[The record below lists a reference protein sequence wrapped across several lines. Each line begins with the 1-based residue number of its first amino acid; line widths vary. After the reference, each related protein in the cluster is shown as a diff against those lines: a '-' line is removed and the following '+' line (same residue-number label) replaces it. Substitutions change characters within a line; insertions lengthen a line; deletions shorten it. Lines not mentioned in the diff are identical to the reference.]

1 MKKHL
6 THVQVIIL
14 GYLIM
19 VLLGTLLLAL
29 PFSSADGR
37 SAGFLNSFFTA
48 VSASCVTGL
57 IRLPTG
63 GSWSFFGQIV
73 LLVLIQIGGLGFM
86 TIATVFFLL
95 INKQMRLSARETMVE
110 SLNLTRIDGIAR
122 FSGKIVAGTLLFEGT
137 GTALLAIRFIPRF
150 GLWRGLWL
158 SLFHAV
164 SAFCNAGF
172 DLFNGA
178 EAAPSLMLFHDD
190 WLVCLTIILLIVIG
204 GLGFLVWDD
213 LRKHRFHWK
222 KYSLHTKLVLVT
234 SAVLLFGSAVL
245 FLIFEA
251 PTGQSAGTP
260 LSAQI
265 LEALFS
271 SATARTAGFNST
283 DTAALSD
290 ASKLLTVLLMLIGG
304 SPGSTAGGVKT
315 TTVAVLVLSVF
326 AAFRA
331 EKKAAAFGRSIP
343 QETVLKSLS
352 VLLTNAGCA
361 LTAAVAICA
370 LEKLPAL
377 DVLFET
383 FSAIGTVG
391 MSTGITAALRPFAA
405 CLIALLMFMGRV
417 GSVSFSVALLE
428 KKQKL
433 PLSYPE
439 EEITVG

>member
-1 MKKHL
+1 MKKRL

-19 VLLGTLLLAL
+19 VLLGTVLLAL
-29 PFSSADGR
+29 PVSSADGK
-37 SAGFLNSFFTA
+37 SAGLLNSFFTA
-48 VSASCVTGL
+48 VSSSCVTGL

-63 GSWSFFGQIV
+63 SSWSLFGQLV
-73 LLVLIQIGGLGFM
+73 LLLLIQIGGLGFM
-86 TIATVFFLL
+86 TIATVFFLV

-122 FSGKIVAGTLLFEGT
+122 FSGKIVAGTLLFEGS
-137 GTALLAIRFIPRF
+137 GALLLAIRFIPRF
-150 GLWRGLWL
+150 GLWRGLWF

-172 DLFNGA
+172 DLFSGA

-190 WLVCLTIILLIVIG
+190 WLVCLVIIFLIVVG

-213 LRKHRFHWK
+213 IRRHHFHWK
-222 KYSLHTKLVLVT
+222 KYSLHTKIVLVS
-234 SAVLLFGSAVL
+234 SAVLLLGSALL
-245 FLIFEA
+245 FLLFDFSSDKPI
-251 PTGQSAGTP
+251 GTQ
-260 LSAQI
+260 L
-265 LEALFS
+265 LEALFA
-271 SATARTAGFNST
+271 SATARTAGFNTT

-290 ASKLLTVLLMLIGG
+290 ASKLLTILLMLIGG
-304 SPGSTAGGVKT
+304 SPGSTAGGIKT
-315 TTVAVLVLSVF
+315 TTIAVLVLSVL

-331 EKKAAAFGRSIP
+331 EKKAAVFGRSIP

-352 VLLTNAGCA
+352 IFFTNLGVSLFAA
-361 LTAAVAICA
+361 LIICA
-370 LEKLPAL
+370 AEHLAAL

-391 MSTGITAALRPFAA
+391 MSVGITASLRPFSA

-428 KKQKL
+428 KRQKL
-433 PLSYPE
+433 PVSYPE